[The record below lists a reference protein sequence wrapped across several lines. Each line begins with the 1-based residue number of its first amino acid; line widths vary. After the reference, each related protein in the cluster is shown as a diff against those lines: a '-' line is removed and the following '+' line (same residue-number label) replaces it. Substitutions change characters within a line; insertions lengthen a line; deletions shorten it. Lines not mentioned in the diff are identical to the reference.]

1 MSTADHRTDKL
12 DATTSGQPHDNTM
25 GGNGPGWRELRED
38 KATTLLPAQDRRPNS
53 AKSDSLRPGAIEL
66 EETETRRSGP
76 SKSADPER
84 AAGGEDGA
92 SVGVAVAGG
101 GEYKVYKRRWFGLL
115 QLTLLNI
122 IVSWDVSTSCPRQVA
137 S

>member
-1 MSTADHRTDKL
+1 MTATDDKP
-12 DATTSGQPHDNTM
+12 DANPTDRSM
-25 GGNGPGWRELRED
+25 GGGSGAGWHELNGGED
-38 KATTLLPAQDRRPNS
+38 EASAQPRRS
-53 AKSDSLRPGAIEL
+53 HSGKDSSLQGGAIEL
-66 EETETRRSGP
+66 EETERRRRDEL

-84 AAGGEDGA
+84 AAGEGHDENVEA
-92 SVGVAVAGG
+92 AAVGV

-122 IVSWDVSTSCPRQVA
+122 IVSWDVSCLPQATTPSCCA